1 MAKTFEWFDTND
13 IFYDAY
19 LVFEDGVRT
28 GAYFVPEGVTGQ
40 EYDDALTSATN
51 KLTALGFTQLE
62 ITALL
67 GRQLF

>member
-1 MAKTFEWFDTND
+1 MAKVFEWFEAGDE
-13 IFYDAY
+13 FYDSW